1 MSEKHSKL
9 RRALNNY
16 IEHFLAFVS
25 AVSGCVS
32 IFAFV
37 SWISVT
43 LGIARSAAGLKI
55 CALTAGNKKYQ
66 SVIKKKRKK
75 HDNIVLFQKT
85 KSNTI
90 EYLVSK
96 VLTSSYNNHD
106 EFV

>member
-1 MSEKHSKL
+1 MSEKHSKV

-16 IEHFLAFVS
+16 FEHFLAFVS

-32 IFAFV
+32 IFVFA
-37 SWISVT
+37 SWICI
-43 LGIARSAAGLKI
+43 IARSAAGLKI

-66 SVIKKKRKK
+66 PIIKKKRKK
-75 HDNIVLFQKT
+75 HDNIVLFQET
-85 KSNTI
+85 TSNTI

-96 VLTSSYNNHD
+96 VLISSYINHD